1 MRTIVSFC
9 LLFLVFSPGMVCAA
23 SGDNLMQ
30 DVFMLDALTVTGE
43 VEEEQL
49 DRTSAIVVEK
59 NRSNNVA
66 DFLVRDPEI
75 SFKRKAAFGDSSDII
90 SIRGFESKRIM
101 LNLDNRNIVST
112 GTVGG
117 NYIDFGTIPLDNI
130 ERIEVIKGGSSVE
143 YGNTALGGV
152 INAYTR
158 RPTEDP
164 YVSLYGTLGGW
175 DDPWDFYTIR
185 GSYSQKFNA
194 LGVSLGIS
202 QQHADA
208 FLRNNDYDSF
218 HVNPKL
224 YLDLPWQAELT
235 LGYNYSVTE
244 RGLIRSNRAD
254 GNPTADSN
262 PNLPG
267 FNTAID
273 SRYPV
278 ASGEYFAG
286 GAPGPSM
293 NVIGDGAYWTK
304 TRHLMDITYFQEILD
319 TAYFEVMAYKN
330 YETRREKNYA
340 DVDARM
346 QLKAMSPP
354 PDTFNPALTRN
365 GAMVLDRDIV
375 VDESYGYK
383 FKTGTELSGHDLM
396 AGLEYKKLKSGK
408 TDVKF
413 VDENYNKHG
422 SNGWT
427 GQMESSGA
435 GPGATIWGAFLGD
448 TYGLTDQLT
457 LDAGL
462 RFDSYHYEP
471 EGQNRKYTGEAVS
484 PKAML
489 TYAFTDNQSA
499 SIAAY
504 QNYRTPSMPEL
515 YWASQAS
522 SYDNSINVPYLIG
535 ENIKPETARGLDIA
549 YKYNFSAN
557 EFIKLSGFYYSVQDY
572 IVHKPVYVPR
582 PPSNQAWA
590 AYNVDAEI
598 YGLTLGGSYAL
609 LNNLKLHGTATWQ
622 DNKKRNDP
630 SDPDNTMK
638 KLEYIPEW
646 KGSLGLSW
654 QIDPSWNLDTS
665 LTYVGERK
673 YYINT
678 ANLSQGTLH
687 DYITLGASLG
697 YKFNEQLSFEAY
709 ADNIAGTHY
718 EESWGYPAMGFNA
731 GVSCKWVF

>member
-1 MRTIVSFC
+1 MRIFAGVCFVV
-9 LLFLVFSPGMVCAA
+9 LLYPVWLWAA
-23 SGDNLMQ
+23 GSENLMH
-30 DVFMLDALTVTGE
+30 DVFMLDALTVTGAMD
-43 VEEEQL
+43 EEQL

-90 SIRGFESKRIM
+90 SIRGFESKRVM

-130 ERIEVIKGGSSVE
+130 ERIEVIKGGSSIE
-143 YGNTALGGV
+143 YGNSALGGV

-164 YVSLYGTLGGW
+164 YMSLYGTVGGW
-175 DDPWDFYTIR
+175 DDPWDFYNIR

-194 LGVSLGIS
+194 LGISLGIS

-218 HVNPKL
+218 HFNPKV
-224 YLDLPWQAELT
+224 YLDLPWHGELT
-235 LGYNYSVTE
+235 LGYNFSLTE

-254 GNPTADSN
+254 GNPTTDAN
-262 PNLPG
+262 PHVTG

-273 SRYPV
+273 SKYPV

-293 NVIGDGAYWTK
+293 NVIGDDAHWVK
-304 TRHLMDITYFQEILD
+304 TRHLLDITYFQEVFD
-319 TAYFEVMAYKN
+319 NAYFEVMAFQN
-330 YETRREKNYA
+330 YESRREKNYA
-340 DVDARM
+340 DVDARL
-346 QLKAMSPP
+346 QLQAMNPP
-354 PDTFNPALTRN
+354 PDTFNPSLTRD
-365 GAMVLDRDIV
+365 GDMVLDRDIV
-375 VDESYGYK
+375 VDRSYGYK
-383 FKTGTELSGHDLM
+383 IKTGLDLEDHSFI
-396 AGLEYKKLKSGK
+396 AGVEYKKLRSGK
-408 TDVKF
+408 TDVKM

-427 GQMESSGA
+427 GRMDSTDA
-435 GPGATIWGAFLGD
+435 NNGATIWGAFIGD
-448 TYGLTDQLT
+448 TFSWTDTLT
-457 LDAGL
+457 LDFGL
-462 RFDSYHYEP
+462 RFDSYSYRP
-471 EGQNRKYTGEAVS
+471 DDQDRKYSGQALS
-484 PKAML
+484 PKATL
-489 TYAFTDNQSA
+489 TWDFAENHSA

-522 SYDNSINVPYLIG
+522 SNDNTINVPYLIG
-535 ENIKPETARGLDIA
+535 KEMKPETAKGLDLA
-549 YKYNFSAN
+549 YQWRFPDKGFV
-557 EFIKLSGFYYSVQDY
+557 KVSGFYYNIDDY
-572 IVHKPVYVPR
+572 IVHKPVYVSR
-582 PPSNQAWA
+582 GPSYQAWS

-598 YGLTLGGSYAL
+598 YGLTLGASYNVL
-609 LNNLKLHGTATWQ
+609 ENLKVQGTATWQ
-622 DNKKRNDP
+622 DNKKKNDP
-630 SDPDNTMK
+630 SDPNNEMK
-638 KLEYIPEW
+638 NLEYIPNW
-646 KGSLGLSW
+646 KGTLGFSW
-654 QIDPSWNLDTS
+654 QINPEWNLDTN

-687 DYITLGASLG
+687 DYVTLGGSLG
-697 YKFNEQLSFEAY
+697 YKFNEHLSFEAY
-709 ADNIAGTHY
+709 ADNITGAHY